1 MLISL
6 PKDIYC
12 LGYNLRDKG
21 HSRVPEP
28 PAMITGRNITA
39 PVYCV
44 CLIISLSS
52 RTRLRHGVYQQFQES
67 IKRLSSRSW
76 ARICSTKNYP
86 SNENHGQRPSRCDF
100 LAKNLSQTIVL
111 PGDGSNQRL
120 LTEENVGS
128 IDVVVSVTGDKV
140 IIPTGKSVIEPL
152 NRGMN
157 MSTTKHIS
165 EMEKKFT

>member
-1 MLISL
+1 
-6 PKDIYC
+6 
-12 LGYNLRDKG
+12 
-21 HSRVPEP
+21 
-28 PAMITGRNITA
+28 
-39 PVYCV
+39 
-44 CLIISLSS
+44 
-52 RTRLRHGVYQQFQES
+52 
-67 IKRLSSRSW
+67 
-76 ARICSTKNYP
+76 
-86 SNENHGQRPSRCDF
+86 
-100 LAKNLSQTIVL
+100 
-111 PGDGSNQRL
+111 